1 MSPVPPRWRLV
12 VASRAF
18 CALVGSAEVS
28 LHCRPRRL
36 AGSSWAPRAQ
46 GGSAKVW
53 PRCHPR
59 RVAGPSSHLPRFP
72 RVLSLPVSFGS
83 RLRHLGALLRVA
95 LRAPPPILPHPP
107 WEPQRSLPLFLLGS
121 FTLSSSRSFRFRAPP
136 LGIFV
141 GPLRPSGG
149 HPGLSWS
156 PLGTSW
162 SSLDGLLGHL
172 GATLEVLEALLE
184 RCEPREVWKR
194 TVLNPVS
201 MRMSDVA
208 FMWPSWGHLGAL
220 LGRHRGLL
228 SRIGAI
234 LMSWSAFGLSWT
246 PLGPCWA
253 LLQGL
258 LARLVAS
265 GRWKR
270 HTGNPRARKSAP
282 EI

>member
-95 LRAPPPILPHPP
+95 LRGPPPILPHPP
-107 WEPQRSLPLFLLGS
+107 LGTTAVSASLPPRIVYLI
-121 FTLSSSRSFRFRAPP
+121 
-136 LGIFV
+136 IFAFFPISCSPSWNIR
-141 GPLRPSGG
+141 GPAEAVWGA
-149 HPGLSWS
+149 SW
-156 PLGTSW
+156 
-162 SSLDGLLGHL
+162 
-172 GATLEVLEALLE
+172 AVLEPAWDILE
-184 RCEPREVWKR
+184 
-194 TVLNPVS
+194 
-201 MRMSDVA
+201 
-208 FMWPSWGHLGAL
+208 
-220 LGRHRGLL
+220 L
-228 SRIGAI
+228 S
-234 LMSWSAFGLSWT
+234 
-246 PLGPCWA
+246 
-253 LLQGL
+253 
-258 LARLVAS
+258 
-265 GRWKR
+265 
-270 HTGNPRARKSAP
+270 
-282 EI
+282 